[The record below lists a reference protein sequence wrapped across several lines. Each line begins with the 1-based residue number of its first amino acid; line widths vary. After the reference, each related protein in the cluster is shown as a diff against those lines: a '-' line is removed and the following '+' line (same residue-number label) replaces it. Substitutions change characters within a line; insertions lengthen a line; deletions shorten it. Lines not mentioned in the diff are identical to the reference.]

1 MIAEKLTDNM
11 EKETGVSGPNPFSS
25 PLPKD

>member
-11 EKETGVSGPNPFSS
+11 EKETGVYGPNPFTSIF
-25 PLPKD
+25 PKD